1 MDYDDGSVNMII
13 TKTPFRM
20 SFFGGGTDME
30 EYFKENSGAVLS
42 TTFDKYCYV
51 NVRHLPRF
59 FDYSTELSYSK
70 MERVTDINDIKH
82 PAIREAMK
90 MLDMHEIR
98 LTYEADLPARSGLG
112 TSSSFAVGMLNAF
125 YALKG
130 KYANKKKLADEA
142 IYLERVLCN
151 EAGGWQDQIAASF
164 GGFNRINFCSDGYEV
179 SPVIISPDRKKKLN
193 NNLMMFFTGFTR
205 FSSDVQKINFID
217 SPSDR
222 TDMLKKMYN
231 LVDEAEDILTNTEK
245 DLDDFGRL
253 LDITWKLKR
262 QTGGAV
268 STNSIDHLYTRGIE
282 AGALGGK
289 LLGAGGGGFLVFYV
303 QPEKQI
309 AVMNAMSDLMYIPFE
324 FENGGTRIIHYSP
337 ESYEPIA
344 DNMRLSYVNKNEPK

>member
-1 MDYDDGSVNMII
+1 MII

-30 EYFKENSGAVLS
+30 NYFRENGGAVLS

-70 MERVTDINDIKH
+70 TERVTDVEAIQH
-82 PAIREAMK
+82 PAIRNAMK

-130 KYANKKKLADEA
+130 KYADKKKLADEA
-142 IYLERVLCN
+142 IYLERVLCQ

-164 GGFNRINFCSDGYEV
+164 GGFNRINFNVDGYEV
-179 SPVIISPDRKKKLN
+179 LPVIISPERKKQLN
-193 NNLMMFFTGFTR
+193 DNLMMFFTGFTR
-205 FSSDVQKINFID
+205 FSSDVQKANKI
-217 SPSDR
+217 SDKEKHTQLR
-222 TDMLKKMYN
+222 QMYG
-231 LVDEAEDILTNTEK
+231 LVDEAEQVLVDK
-245 DLDDFGRL
+245 ARDLDDFGRL
-253 LDITWKLKR
+253 LDTTWKLKR
-262 QTGGAV
+262 QTGAAI
-268 STNSIDHLYTRGIE
+268 STDSIDGLYTKGIE

-303 QPEKQI
+303 QPEHQD
-309 AVMNAMSDLMYIPFE
+309 AVRWAMKDLMYIPFK
-324 FENGGTRIIHYSP
+324 FEDGGTRVIHYTP
-337 ESYEPIA
+337 ETYA
-344 DNMRLSYVNKNEPK
+344 PKE

>member
-1 MDYDDGSVNMII
+1 MII

-30 EYFKENSGAVLS
+30 SFFKENGGSVLS

-70 MERVTDINDIKH
+70 TERVTNIDAIEH
-82 PAIREAMK
+82 PAIRNAMK

-130 KYANKKKLADEA
+130 KYASKKQLADEA
-142 IYLERVLCN
+142 IYLERVLCD

-164 GGFNRINFCSDGYEV
+164 GGFNRIDFNADGYSV
-179 SPVIISPDRKKKLN
+179 HPIIISPERKKKLN
-193 NNLMMFFTGFTR
+193 DNLMMFFTGFTR
-205 FSSDVQKINFID
+205 FSSDIQKANHLD
-217 SPSDR
+217 DESKAKQLKQ
-222 TDMLKKMYN
+222 MLN
-231 LVDEAEDILTNTEK
+231 LVDEAECILTDQSK

-253 LDITWKLKR
+253 LDVTWKLKR
-262 QTGGAV
+262 QTGKSV
-268 STNSIDHLYTRGIE
+268 STSNIDDLYDKGIA

-303 QPEKQI
+303 QPENQMSVKE
-309 AVMNAMSDLMYIPFE
+309 AMKDLLYIPFK
-324 FENGGTRIIHYSP
+324 FEDGGTQVIYYGPEDYSP
-337 ESYEPIA
+337 LE
-344 DNMRLSYVNKNEPK
+344 DK

>member
-1 MDYDDGSVNMII
+1 MII

-30 EYFKENSGAVLS
+30 SFFKENGGSVLS

-70 MERVTDINDIKH
+70 TERVTNIDDIEH
-82 PAIREAMK
+82 PAIRNAMK

-130 KYANKKKLADEA
+130 KYASKKQLADEA
-142 IYLERVLCN
+142 IYLERVLCD

-164 GGFNRINFCSDGYEV
+164 GGFNRIDFNADGYTVHPVIV
-179 SPVIISPDRKKKLN
+179 SPQRKQQLN

-205 FSSDVQKINFID
+205 FSSEIQKANKLD
-217 SPSDR
+217 DESK
-222 TDMLKKMYN
+222 TKQLKQMLT
-231 LVDEAEDILTNTEK
+231 LVDEAESILTDQSK

-253 LDITWKLKR
+253 LDVTWKLKR
-262 QTGGAV
+262 QTGKSV
-268 STNSIDHLYTRGIE
+268 STSNIDNLYDKGIS

-303 QPEKQI
+303 TPEKQA
-309 AVMNAMSDLMYIPFE
+309 AVKEAMEDLLYIPFK
-324 FENGGTRIIHYSP
+324 FEDSGTQVIYYGPEDYSP
-337 ESYEPIA
+337 VEVE
-344 DNMRLSYVNKNEPK
+344 

>member
-1 MDYDDGSVNMII
+1 MII

-30 EYFKENSGAVLS
+30 SFFKENGGSVLS

-70 MERVTDINDIKH
+70 TERVTSIDAIEH
-82 PAIREAMK
+82 PAIRNAMK

-130 KYANKKKLADEA
+130 KYASKKQLADEA

-164 GGFNRINFCSDGYEV
+164 GGFNRIDFNADGYTVHPVIV
-179 SPVIISPDRKKKLN
+179 SPQRKQQLN

-205 FSSDVQKINFID
+205 FSSEIQKANKLDDD
-217 SPSDR
+217 SK
-222 TDMLKKMYN
+222 TKQLKQMLT
-231 LVDEAEDILTNTEK
+231 LVDEAESILTDQSK

-253 LDITWKLKR
+253 LDVTWKLKR
-262 QTGGAV
+262 QTGKSV
-268 STNSIDHLYTRGIE
+268 STSNIDNLYDKGIS

-303 QPEKQI
+303 TPEKQA
-309 AVMNAMSDLMYIPFE
+309 AVKEAMKDLLYIPFK
-324 FENGGTRIIHYSP
+324 FEDSGTQVIYYGPEDYSP
-337 ESYEPIA
+337 AEVE
-344 DNMRLSYVNKNEPK
+344 